1 MIPRS
6 PLRATA
12 LWATFYLYCILGAP
26 ATRLNIVRQRGPLG
40 ENTAPTRRGARAG
53 PVHADHNEHGAEA
66 RGHTPRGRARGT
78 PGGCSDGDT
87 VPGGTATWRAVSARA
102 EGDGAESAQLQP
114 GGGGTHALRRARWV
128 PARPGATGDGGSA
141 QRAGRRGDP
150 SAAASVRGPARPGT
164 RGTGSAQRA
173 GGALVRDASRPT
185 MTTALY
191 RVKATERGTQ
201 RSSRAGDVESV
212 GRTTP

>member
-1 MIPRS
+1 VIPRS
-6 PLRATA
+6 PPESDCAVGHFFTSTA
-12 LWATFYLYCILGAP
+12 FWERP
-26 ATRLNIVRQRGPLG
+26 PRDRGSLK

-87 VPGGTATWRAVSARA
+87 APSGTATWRAVSARA

-114 GGGGTHALRRARWV
+114 GGGGTHALRRARCV
-128 PARPGATGDGGSA
+128 PARPGATEDG
-141 QRAGRRGDP
+141 
-150 SAAASVRGPARPGT
+150 
-164 RGTGSAQRA
+164 GSAQRA

-191 RVKATERGTQ
+191 RVEATERGTQ

>member
-1 MIPRS
+1 MPLPRAAS
-6 PLRATA
+6 RKYPWAEPHCYTRKHTRASRPGAKPALAAVVEEVTPAMGGATGANVSEGRQSLTDIEGGTRVPGAPLRATA
-12 LWATFYLYCILGAP
+12 LWATFYLHCILGAP
-26 ATRLNIVRQRGPLG
+26 ATRHTIVRQRGPLR

-87 VPGGTATWRAVSARA
+87 APSGTATWRAVSARA

-128 PARPGATGDGGSA
+128 PVRPGATGDEGE
-141 QRAGRRGDP
+141 RAARRG
-150 SAAASVRGPARPGT
+150 GPW
-164 RGTGSAQRA
+164 
-173 GGALVRDASRPT
+173 
-185 MTTALY
+185 
-191 RVKATERGTQ
+191 
-201 RSSRAGDVESV
+201 
-212 GRTTP
+212 